1 MKKAPF
7 RQAVIQSPAFAP
19 YTGHDIQ
26 DKKFK
31 LILNLAS
38 ILNGSE
44 VNTLHQL
51 KKVPFQ
57 VLLKVNQL

>member
-1 MKKAPF
+1 MTSKIKNL
-7 RQAVIQSPAFAP
+7 
-19 YTGHDIQ
+19 
-26 DKKFK
+26 K

-51 KKVPFQ
+51 KKVPFE